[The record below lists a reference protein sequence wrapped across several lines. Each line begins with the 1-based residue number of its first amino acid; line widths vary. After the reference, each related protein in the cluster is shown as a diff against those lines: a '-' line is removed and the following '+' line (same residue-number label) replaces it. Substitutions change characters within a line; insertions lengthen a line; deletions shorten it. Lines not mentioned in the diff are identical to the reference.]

1 LGGTVHLKTILAPQL
16 WPALVDP
23 TQIEL
28 VVLNLAINA
37 RDAMEESGGI
47 LTLETFNAV
56 LESEPSR
63 SEEPTRGNYAG
74 LAVNDT
80 GAGIPDEVLLRV
92 FEPLR

>member
-1 LGGTVHLKTILAPQL
+1 MGGTVHLKTILAPQL

-37 RDAMEESGGI
+37 SGI

-80 GAGIPDEVLLRV
+80 GAGIPDQVLLRV